1 MTDHTFDVDAT
12 ADRLGVQPDVL
23 RGLVDKCRENV
34 TITDVHGYWGAV
46 AIVEL
51 DEQFT
56 MQDVDPEP
64 YALLSWSGYL
74 FPFAPDDVQ
83 LLDKL
88 MSKSPH
94 DFDRDEDAYAGLLD

>member
-51 DEQFT
+51 DEPLT
-56 MQDVDPEP
+56 MQDADGEP

-74 FPFAPDDVQ
+74 FPFSPDDVE

-88 MSKSPH
+88 MQRSSH
-94 DFDRDEDAYAGLLD
+94 EFVRDKGAYAGLLD